1 MKSDW
6 KGGKNESI
14 WNFKWISKKRIS
26 DDISNK
32 VVIKKDTLLI
42 EDLGYDSL
50 SFIQLLV
57 DIEDRFN
64 IEIDEIDF
72 EEHDMFIN
80 LVNYIEKQIKWQRQ
94 L

>member
-1 MKSDW
+1 MKVYEILS
-6 KGGKNESI
+6 ELV
-14 WNFKWISKKRIS
+14 KKRIS

-80 LVNYIEKQIKWQRQ
+80 LVNYIEKQIK
-94 L
+94 

>member
-1 MKSDW
+1 M
-6 KGGKNESI
+6 
-14 WNFKWISKKRIS
+14 
-26 DDISNK
+26 
-32 VVIKKDTLLI
+32 I

-80 LVNYIEKQIKWQRQ
+80 LVNYIEKQIK
-94 L
+94 